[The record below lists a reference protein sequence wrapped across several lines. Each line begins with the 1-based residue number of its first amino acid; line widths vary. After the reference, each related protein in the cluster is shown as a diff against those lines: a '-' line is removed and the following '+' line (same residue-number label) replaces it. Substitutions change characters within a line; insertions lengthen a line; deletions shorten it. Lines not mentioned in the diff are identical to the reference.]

1 MVSSQTLMTLER
13 TKDAALFI
21 GLADYYKDN
30 ISDISIAPVFDWAED
45 SKFISLRKTFMVV
58 GKPEITELCK
68 INLERDNVILRGKSS
83 LFSRVAQS
91 LDIKIT
97 TGVLISRVAH
107 LDIKITTGVLNIEE
121 FTLILE
127 ALDLEKT
134 HWATEI
140 KVPEDKLSKYLFLES
155 WGNTPKSKTQ
165 PPPAMFYERL
175 TEYASLEEN
184 VETIIRFAREEIE
197 PEFIKEFSGI
207 PNAFLDKMNI

>member
-30 ISDISIAPVFDWAED
+30 ISDISIAPVFDWVED

-91 LDIKIT
+91 
-97 TGVLISRVAH
+97 